1 MSFVFVQPARVRE
14 SEGGWQ
20 DPAYKGN
27 QWAGEYSRIDEWERE
42 TTKGFEKGTVDL
54 ALEN

>member
-1 MSFVFVQPARVRE
+1 MSFVFFQPARVRE
-14 SEGGWQ
+14 SEGRWQ

-27 QWAGEYSRIDEWERE
+27 QWAGEYSQIDEWERE